1 MLFDWDAGN
10 VLHIA
15 RHSVT
20 PDEAEDVIL
29 IEPLEIDIQDH
40 ESEARVLCF
49 GRTRSGRL
57 LTVLYAIRRNKVRV
71 VTAYDMTKNQMVVY
85 LKGF

>member
-10 VLHIA
+10 VSHIA

-20 PDEAEDVIL
+20 PNEAEDAIL
-29 IEPLEIDIQDH
+29 IEPLEMDM
-40 ESEARVLCF
+40 LCF

-57 LTVLYAIRRNKVRV
+57 LTVLYTMRRNKVRV
-71 VTAYDMTKNQMVVY
+71 VTAYDMSKNQMVVY